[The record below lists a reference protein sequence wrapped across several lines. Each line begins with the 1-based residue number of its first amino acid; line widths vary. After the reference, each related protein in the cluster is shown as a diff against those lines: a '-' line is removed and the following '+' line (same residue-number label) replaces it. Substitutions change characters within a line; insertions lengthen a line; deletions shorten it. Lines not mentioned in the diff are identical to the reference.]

1 MKQGFKVALSA
12 IAITGALLPSLLASQ
27 ATAREIEPVSVPA
40 ATDEAF
46 FKNSRG
52 FYDSQ
57 TTFRRVRELFGVGP
71 QIFRRGN
78 YGEISVERDARLSN
92 ELYQRLLRAQSESD
106 PTIRVPDLPNPFA
119 SSLLTA
125 PTAQAGSRMI
135 GSDLVYER
143 LPLR

>member
-1 MKQGFKVALSA
+1 MKQGFKVVLSA
-12 IAITGALLPSLLASQ
+12 IALSSTLLPGLLASQ
-27 ATAREIEPVSVPA
+27 AIARETQPVSVPA

-57 TTFRRVRELFGVGP
+57 TTYRRVRELFGTGP
-71 QIFRRGN
+71 QIFRRGT
-78 YGEISVERDARLSN
+78 YGEISVERDAQLSN
-92 ELYQRLLRAQSESD
+92 ELYQRLMKAQSESD
-106 PTIRVPDLPNPFA
+106 PTLRVPDLPNPFS

-125 PTAQAGSRMI
+125 PTAQAGSRFI